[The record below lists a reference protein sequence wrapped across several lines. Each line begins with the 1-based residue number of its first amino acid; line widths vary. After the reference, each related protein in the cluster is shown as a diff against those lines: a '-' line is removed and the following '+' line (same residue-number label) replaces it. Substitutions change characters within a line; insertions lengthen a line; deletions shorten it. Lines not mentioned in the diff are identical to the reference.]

1 MGIYFHN
8 ISGLRTKSNT
18 IYQFSTEELFDII
31 VIVGTW
37 LNSDFYDSEFFD
49 TQLYDVFRKDRN
61 AVKTGCLRGGG
72 VLIAVRRVFRAYSN
86 NDSLLDQ
93 LCVCINGAETNGCL
107 FLIASYIPPG
117 SNVDLY
123 KAHVDNVTSL
133 ALDNL
138 GDNHLCV
145 LGDFNLSNIIWNGDS
160 ANSNLL
166 ANNITTH
173 HESYFIDSILSIN
186 LKQINGIFNQLNK
199 LLDHIFVSEN
209 VNSVVSKCMSPIS
222 DETVALKCHHPQ
234 KSVIIMF
241 TMWKIFIAF
250 TLVSLPTA
258 TFVLA
263 RLHSSSSLAMHSKG
277 NGGGGGAG
285 VIGGSGLIGGLVGG
299 SLSNKEAHVKTKDID
314 AVEGKSVSLPCP
326 ISAPLSDVYMVLWFR
341 DNAGIP
347 LYSFDVRGKVNNDQ
361 PRHWSAPEVF
371 GSRAKFNFDSQPATL
386 EIKDIKRHDQG
397 VYRCR
402 IDFRTSQTQSFR
414 FNLTVIILPEQPIIL
429 DRWGRQLNGTL
440 LGPKQEGDDI
450 VITCR
455 VVGGRPQPQVRWLVN
470 GLLVDNQYEHNS
482 GDVIEN
488 RLLWPSVQRT
498 DLNSVFTCQALN
510 TQLDKPKEKSFLLD
524 MHLKPL
530 TVKIIEPPNSMVA
543 DRRYEVI
550 CESTGSRPN
559 AIITWYKGK
568 RQLRR
573 TKDDISKN
581 VTRSELSFVPT
592 TDDDGKSITCRAENP
607 NVNGL
612 YLETMWKLNVVYP
625 PLVTLRL
632 GSTLT
637 PDDIKEGDDVYFEC
651 HVQSNPQ
658 WRKLLWL
665 HNNIHLEHNTSARVI
680 RSNQSLVLQKIT
692 KHYAGNYACSAINDE
707 GETVSNQLP
716 LRVKYTPVCKHMD
729 RVILIGASKDET
741 VEVTCEIQADP
752 PPRTFRWKFNNS
764 GETLDVGSERF
775 SVNDS
780 RSILKYTP
788 VSDQD
793 YGTLSCWAANEV
805 GTQSQPCLFQVVLAA
820 LPNAVTNCSI
830 VNRTDVS
837 VDIQCIPGYDGG
849 LPQIF
854 VLEMFS
860 ARTGLTRFNLTNVE
874 EPQFSL
880 ENLNTL
886 TSLMTQENNSLKLR
900 IYAYNQKGRSSSYLL
915 PEVIIGSSAYKT
927 DDEVSITLSPVLVG
941 SGLTVVIIS
950 LAIIVR
956 IFIVT
961 FLHNLRRNQQ
971 HGSKPLTTGVVAQ
984 ANDVLKCGGIEKPRW
999 QHTDIKT
1006 KSSEDLVEDE
1016 RDPDVIPSQYVTAG
1030 NSNSIGGGG
1039 SNGGCVNGG
1048 GGSGSGNAGGSE
1060 LHFTPIAA
1068 TKWSPNSKHLPTTA
1082 ACDNIT
1088 QLVAT
1093 NQISSRTH
1101 LLSGTTTTDF
1111 NGCTGSSSSTNILN
1125 AVDTSLLNHH
1135 RNNNAGNT
1143 KATAVD
1149 NVTITS
1155 STNDLSESVIG
1166 SPTSLLN
1173 ATVVHLQQQLHGTGS
1188 ASDRGGGSTLPP
1200 GLGSG
1205 SGYILNSL
1213 INNSNESCNTN
1224 GSSSISG
1231 SSSCGLHQQNVGG
1244 IIGRAALL
1252 QQQQPQQQQHQHHA
1266 LPPPLSHPLAYN
1278 TLAST
1283 TVLGGGVNV
1292 GGRHHHHHHHHHNT
1306 ATMPS
1311 MLLTSQTSASLS
1323 GIGLLLN
1330 ASNNNSS
1337 SSGGASGLGL
1347 SMTTGGATTAS
1358 AASTASTSCNSSTDL
1373 DDNINI
1379 NAIKDCLMT
1388 QRVPE
1393 SCV

>member
-1 MGIYFHN
+1 MQ
-8 ISGLRTKSNT
+8 T
-18 IYQFSTEELFDII
+18 
-31 VIVGTW
+31 
-37 LNSDFYDSEFFD
+37 
-49 TQLYDVFRKDRN
+49 
-61 AVKTGCLRGGG
+61 
-72 VLIAVRRVFRAYSN
+72 
-86 NDSLLDQ
+86 
-93 LCVCINGAETNGCL
+93 
-107 FLIASYIPPG
+107 
-117 SNVDLY
+117 
-123 KAHVDNVTSL
+123 
-133 ALDNL
+133 ALERQ
-138 GDNHLCV
+138 V
-145 LGDFNLSNIIWNGDS
+145 
-160 ANSNLL
+160 
-166 ANNITTH
+166 
-173 HESYFIDSILSIN
+173 
-186 LKQINGIFNQLNK
+186 
-199 LLDHIFVSEN
+199 
-209 VNSVVSKCMSPIS
+209 
-222 DETVALKCHHPQ
+222 
-234 KSVIIMF
+234 
-241 TMWKIFIAF
+241 
-250 TLVSLPTA
+250 
-258 TFVLA
+258 
-263 RLHSSSSLAMHSKG
+263 
-277 NGGGGGAG
+277 
-285 VIGGSGLIGGLVGG
+285 GGL
-299 SLSNKEAHVKTKDID
+299 EASKH
-314 AVEGKSVSLPCP
+314 
-326 ISAPLSDVYMVLWFR
+326 
-341 DNAGIP
+341 
-347 LYSFDVRGKVNNDQ
+347 
-361 PRHWSAPEVF
+361 
-371 GSRAKFNFDSQPATL
+371 
-386 EIKDIKRHDQG
+386 DIK
-397 VYRCR
+397 
-402 IDFRTSQTQSFR
+402 
-414 FNLTVIILPEQPIIL
+414 
-429 DRWGRQLNGTL
+429 
-440 LGPKQEGDDI
+440 
-450 VITCR
+450 
-455 VVGGRPQPQVRWLVN
+455 
-470 GLLVDNQYEHNS
+470 
-482 GDVIEN
+482 
-488 RLLWPSVQRT
+488 
-498 DLNSVFTCQALN
+498 
-510 TQLDKPKEKSFLLD
+510 
-524 MHLKPL
+524 LKPL
-530 TVKIIEPPNSMVA
+530 TVKIIEAPSSMVA

-780 RSILKYTP
+780 RSVLKYTP
-788 VSDQD
+788 ISDQD
-793 YGTLSCWAANEV
+793 YGTLSCWASNEV
-805 GTQSQPCLFQVVLAA
+805 GTQNQPCLFQVVLAA
-820 LPNAVTNCSI
+820 LPNGVSNCSI

-880 ENLNTL
+880 ENLDTL
-886 TSLMTQENNSLKLR
+886 TSMMTQENNSLKLR
-900 IYAYNQKGRSSSYLL
+900 IYAYNQKGRSPLYLL
-915 PEVIIGSSAYKT
+915 SDFIIGSSAYKAE
-927 DDEVSITLSPVLVG
+927 DEVSFSLSPVLVG

-956 IFIVT
+956 IFILS
-961 FLHNLRRNQQ
+961 FMQNLQRNQQ
-971 HGSKPLTTGVVAQ
+971 HGNKPIATGVAAQ
-984 ANDVLKCGGIEKPRW
+984 AGDVLKKCGGMEKPRW

-1030 NSNSIGGGG
+1030 NSVGGSGGGGGG
-1039 SNGGCVNGG
+1039 SSGGSGNGSSSNSSNGG
-1048 GGSGSGNAGGSE
+1048 GSGGVGSGNAGGSE

-1082 ACDNIT
+1082 YDNIT
-1088 QLVAT
+1088 QLVAA
-1093 NQISSRTH
+1093 NQITARTTH
-1101 LLSGTTTTDF
+1101 LLSGTTTDP
-1111 NGCTGSSSSTNILN
+1111 NGCGSGSDSSAIVNALDTGLLHHHHQQHTSAGSSKAPVVGASTVVTATTSAHGLN
-1125 AVDTSLLNHH
+1125 EALIS
-1135 RNNNAGNT
+1135 
-1143 KATAVD
+1143 
-1149 NVTITS
+1149 
-1155 STNDLSESVIG
+1155 
-1166 SPTSLLN
+1166 SPTASYN
-1173 ATVVHLQQQLHGTGS
+1173 AMHLQQQLHIGPLGTG
-1188 ASDRGGGSTLPP
+1188 GGGSTLPP
-1200 GLGSG
+1200 GLGCG

-1213 INNSNESCNTN
+1213 LNSNESCNSN
-1224 GSSSISG
+1224 GSVNSNSG
-1231 SSSCGLHQQNVGG
+1231 SAGLHHNLVGG
-1244 IIGRAALL
+1244 TIGRTAMLQQHHH
-1252 QQQQPQQQQHQHHA
+1252 QQQQQQQNMQQLQHHA
-1266 LPPPLSHPLAYN
+1266 PALPHPLAYN
-1278 TLAST
+1278 TLAGTTSMST
-1283 TVLGGGVNV
+1283 GGGSGA
-1292 GGRHHHHHHHHHNT
+1292 GGRHHHN
-1306 ATMPS
+1306 ALPS

-1347 SMTTGGATTAS
+1347 SMTTGGATSAS
-1358 AASTASTSCNSSTDL
+1358 AASTATTSCNSSTDL

>member
-1 MGIYFHN
+1 M
-8 ISGLRTKSNT
+8 
-18 IYQFSTEELFDII
+18 
-31 VIVGTW
+31 
-37 LNSDFYDSEFFD
+37 
-49 TQLYDVFRKDRN
+49 
-61 AVKTGCLRGGG
+61 
-72 VLIAVRRVFRAYSN
+72 
-86 NDSLLDQ
+86 
-93 LCVCINGAETNGCL
+93 
-107 FLIASYIPPG
+107 
-117 SNVDLY
+117 
-123 KAHVDNVTSL
+123 
-133 ALDNL
+133 
-138 GDNHLCV
+138 
-145 LGDFNLSNIIWNGDS
+145 
-160 ANSNLL
+160 
-166 ANNITTH
+166 
-173 HESYFIDSILSIN
+173 
-186 LKQINGIFNQLNK
+186 
-199 LLDHIFVSEN
+199 
-209 VNSVVSKCMSPIS
+209 
-222 DETVALKCHHPQ
+222 
-234 KSVIIMF
+234 IML

-250 TLVSLPTA
+250 TLVMVTLPA
-258 TFVLA
+258 TFVAA
-263 RLHSSSSLAMHSKG
+263 RLHSSNSLAMHG
-277 NGGGGGAG
+277 MGGGGGAG
-285 VIGGSGLIGGLVGG
+285 GSGGIGGLVGG

-347 LYSFDVRGKVNNDQ
+347 LYSFDVRDKVNNDQ

-371 GSRAKFNFDSQPATL
+371 GSRAKFHIDSQPATL

-429 DRWGRQLNGTL
+429 DRWGRQLNGSL

-716 LRVKYTPVCKHMD
+716 LRVKYTPVCKHLD

-793 YGTLSCWAANEV
+793 YGTLSCWASNEV
-805 GTQSQPCLFQVVLAA
+805 GTQSQPCMFQVVLAA
-820 LPNAVTNCSI
+820 LPNIVTNCSI
-830 VNRTDVS
+830 ANRTEVS

-854 VLEMFS
+854 VLEIFS

-874 EPQFSL
+874 EPLFSL
-880 ENLNTL
+880 ENLDTL
-886 TSLMTQENNSLKLR
+886 TSMMTQENNSLKLR
-900 IYAYNQKGRSSSYLL
+900 IYAYNPKGRSPLYLL
-915 PEVIIGSSAYKT
+915 PDFIIGSSAYKT
-927 DDEVSITLSPVLVG
+927 EDEVSITLSPVLVG

-971 HGSKPLTTGVVAQ
+971 HGSKPIATGVVAQ
-984 ANDVLKCGGIEKPRW
+984 SGDVLKCAGMEKPRW

-1030 NSNSIGGGG
+1030 NSNSVCGGGG
-1039 SNGGCVNGG
+1039 SASNGGNGNGSG
-1048 GGSGSGNAGGSE
+1048 GGSGNAGSSE

-1068 TKWSPNSKHLPTTA
+1068 TKWSPNSKHLPSA
-1082 ACDNIT
+1082 AYDNVI
-1088 QLVAT
+1088 QLVAA
-1093 NQISSRTH
+1093 NQISARTQ
-1101 LLSGTTTTDF
+1101 LLSGSTTDP
-1111 NGCTGSSSSTNILN
+1111 TASSSSTIVS
-1125 AVDTSLLNHH
+1125 AVDSGLLHH
-1135 RNNNAGNT
+1135 HHSSVGST
-1143 KATAVD
+1143 KASVSGASTAV
-1149 NVTITS
+1149 TATA
-1155 STNDLSESVIG
+1155 STNGLSEALIG
-1166 SPTSLLN
+1166 SPTSLYN
-1173 ATVVHLQQQLHGTGS
+1173 ASTSVAHLQQQLHGGP
-1188 ASDRGGGSTLPP
+1188 GGGGGTLPP

-1205 SGYILNSL
+1205 SGYILSSL
-1213 INNSNESCNTN
+1213 INSNESCNTN
-1224 GSSSISG
+1224 GSNS
-1231 SSSCGLHQQNVGG
+1231 GLHQNVG
-1244 IIGRAALL
+1244 RATILQL
-1252 QQQQPQQQQHQHHA
+1252 QQQQQQQQLQHHP
-1266 LPPPLSHPLAYN
+1266 LPLPHPLAYN
-1278 TLAST
+1278 TLAGT
-1283 TVLGGGVNV
+1283 TGVNA
-1292 GGRHHHHHHHHHNT
+1292 GGRHHHSVV
-1306 ATMPS
+1306 PS

-1337 SSGGASGLGL
+1337 SGGASGLGL
-1347 SMTTGGATTAS
+1347 GMTGAASAS
-1358 AASTASTSCNSSTDL
+1358 AASTATTSCNSSTDL

>member
-1 MGIYFHN
+1 M
-8 ISGLRTKSNT
+8 
-18 IYQFSTEELFDII
+18 
-31 VIVGTW
+31 
-37 LNSDFYDSEFFD
+37 
-49 TQLYDVFRKDRN
+49 
-61 AVKTGCLRGGG
+61 
-72 VLIAVRRVFRAYSN
+72 
-86 NDSLLDQ
+86 
-93 LCVCINGAETNGCL
+93 
-107 FLIASYIPPG
+107 
-117 SNVDLY
+117 
-123 KAHVDNVTSL
+123 
-133 ALDNL
+133 
-138 GDNHLCV
+138 
-145 LGDFNLSNIIWNGDS
+145 
-160 ANSNLL
+160 
-166 ANNITTH
+166 
-173 HESYFIDSILSIN
+173 
-186 LKQINGIFNQLNK
+186 
-199 LLDHIFVSEN
+199 
-209 VNSVVSKCMSPIS
+209 
-222 DETVALKCHHPQ
+222 
-234 KSVIIMF
+234 IML

-250 TLVSLPTA
+250 TLVTLRA
-258 TFVLA
+258 TFVAA
-263 RLHSSSSLAMHSKG
+263 RLHSSNSLMLHA
-277 NGGGGGAG
+277 AG
-285 VIGGSGLIGGLVGG
+285 IGGGSGGIGGLTGG
-299 SLSNKEAHVKTKDID
+299 SLTNKDAHVKTKDID

-347 LYSFDVRGKVNNDQ
+347 LYSFDVRDKVNNDQ

-371 GSRAKFNFDSQPATL
+371 GSRAKFHFDSQPATL

-716 LRVKYTPVCKHMD
+716 LRVKYTPVCKHLD

-780 RSILKYTP
+780 RSVLKYTP
-788 VSDQD
+788 ISDQD
-793 YGTLSCWAANEV
+793 YGTLSCWASNEV
-805 GTQSQPCLFQVVLAA
+805 GTQNQPCLFQVVLAA
-820 LPNAVTNCSI
+820 LPNGVSNCSI

-880 ENLNTL
+880 ENLDTL
-886 TSLMTQENNSLKLR
+886 TSMMTQENNSLKLR
-900 IYAYNQKGRSSSYLL
+900 IYAYNQKGRSPLYLL
-915 PEVIIGSSAYKT
+915 SDFIIGSSAYKS
-927 DDEVSITLSPVLVG
+927 DEVSITLSPVLVG

-971 HGSKPLTTGVVAQ
+971 HSNKPIATGVAAQ
-984 ANDVLKCGGIEKPRW
+984 AGDVLKCGGMEKPRW

-1030 NSNSIGGGG
+1030 NSNGVGGGGG
-1039 SNGGCVNGG
+1039 SSGGSGNGSSNSGG
-1048 GGSGSGNAGGSE
+1048 GGGSSGSGNAGSSE

-1068 TKWSPNSKHLPTTA
+1068 TKWSPNSKQHLPATA
-1082 ACDNIT
+1082 YDNIT
-1088 QLVAT
+1088 QLVAA
-1093 NQISSRTH
+1093 NQITARTTH
-1101 LLSGTTTTDF
+1101 LLSGPTTDP
-1111 NGCTGSSSSTNILN
+1111 NGSSSSVIVN
-1125 AVDTSLLNHH
+1125 AVDTGLLHHHQQQQQQQQLLNAKA
-1135 RNNNAGNT
+1135 AGAGVGAGAGASA
-1143 KATAVD
+1143 ATV
-1149 NVTITS
+1149 VTATHS
-1155 STNDLSESVIG
+1155 ANGLNEALIG
-1166 SPTSLLN
+1166 SPTAAYN
-1173 ATVVHLQQQLHGTGS
+1173 ATHQQQQQQQQQLHGAGS
-1188 ASDRGGGSTLPP
+1188 GSGGTLPP

-1205 SGYILNSL
+1205 SAYILNSL
-1213 INNSNESCNTN
+1213 INSNESCNSN
-1224 GSSSISG
+1224 GSISG
-1231 SSSCGLHQQNVGG
+1231 SNGGLHHNVVGG
-1244 IIGRAALL
+1244 TIGRATMLHHH
-1252 QQQQPQQQQHQHHA
+1252 QQQQQQSHHP
-1266 LPPPLSHPLAYN
+1266 LPVPHPLAYN
-1278 TLAST
+1278 TLAGT
-1283 TVLGGGVNV
+1283 TGVSAS
-1292 GGRHHHHHHHHHNT
+1292 GRHHHS
-1306 ATMPS
+1306 ALPS

-1347 SMTTGGATTAS
+1347 SMTGAATAS
-1358 AASTASTSCNSSTDL
+1358 AASTATTSCNSSSDL

>member
-1 MGIYFHN
+1 M
-8 ISGLRTKSNT
+8 
-18 IYQFSTEELFDII
+18 
-31 VIVGTW
+31 
-37 LNSDFYDSEFFD
+37 
-49 TQLYDVFRKDRN
+49 
-61 AVKTGCLRGGG
+61 
-72 VLIAVRRVFRAYSN
+72 
-86 NDSLLDQ
+86 
-93 LCVCINGAETNGCL
+93 
-107 FLIASYIPPG
+107 
-117 SNVDLY
+117 
-123 KAHVDNVTSL
+123 
-133 ALDNL
+133 
-138 GDNHLCV
+138 
-145 LGDFNLSNIIWNGDS
+145 
-160 ANSNLL
+160 
-166 ANNITTH
+166 
-173 HESYFIDSILSIN
+173 
-186 LKQINGIFNQLNK
+186 
-199 LLDHIFVSEN
+199 
-209 VNSVVSKCMSPIS
+209 
-222 DETVALKCHHPQ
+222 
-234 KSVIIMF
+234 IML

-250 TLVSLPTA
+250 TLVTLRA
-258 TFVLA
+258 TFVAA
-263 RLHSSSSLAMHSKG
+263 RLHSSNSLMLHAA
-277 NGGGGGAG
+277 GGGGGS
-285 VIGGSGLIGGLVGG
+285 GGIGGLSGG
-299 SLSNKEAHVKTKDID
+299 SLTNKDAHVKTKDID

-347 LYSFDVRGKVNNDQ
+347 LYSFDVRDKVSNDQ

-371 GSRAKFNFDSQPATL
+371 GSRAKFHFDSKPATL

-716 LRVKYTPVCKHMD
+716 LRVKYTPVCKHLD

-780 RSILKYTP
+780 RSVLKYTP
-788 VSDQD
+788 ISDQD
-793 YGTLSCWAANEV
+793 YGTLSCWASNEV
-805 GTQSQPCLFQVVLAA
+805 GTQNQPCLFQVVLAA
-820 LPNAVTNCSI
+820 LPNVVSNCSI

-860 ARTGLTRFNLTNVE
+860 TRTGLTRFNLTNVE

-880 ENLNTL
+880 ENLDTL
-886 TSLMTQENNSLKLR
+886 TSMMTQENNSLKLR
-900 IYAYNQKGRSSSYLL
+900 IYAYNQKGRSPLYLL
-915 PEVIIGSSAYKT
+915 SDFIIGSSAYKT
-927 DDEVSITLSPVLVG
+927 DEVSITLSPVLVG

-971 HGSKPLTTGVVAQ
+971 HSSKPIATGVAAQ
-984 ANDVLKCGGIEKPRW
+984 AGDVLKCGGMEKPRW

-1030 NSNSIGGGG
+1030 NSSSVGGGG
-1039 SNGGCVNGG
+1039 SNGGSGNGSSNSGGGG
-1048 GGSGSGNAGGSE
+1048 GGSGSGNAGSSE

-1082 ACDNIT
+1082 YDNIT
-1088 QLVAT
+1088 QLVAA
-1093 NQISSRTH
+1093 NQITARTTH
-1101 LLSGTTTTDF
+1101 PLSGTTADP
-1111 NGCTGSSSSTNILN
+1111 NGSSSSSVLVN
-1125 AVDTSLLNHH
+1125 AVDTGLLHH
-1135 RNNNAGNT
+1135 QQQQQQLLNT
-1143 KATAVD
+1143 KAAGAGAGAGAATVVTATHSA
-1149 NVTITS
+1149 NGL
-1155 STNDLSESVIG
+1155 NEALIG
-1166 SPTSLLN
+1166 SPTAAYN
-1173 ATVVHLQQQLHGTGS
+1173 ATHHQQQQQLHGP
-1188 ASDRGGGSTLPP
+1188 GGGGTLPP

-1205 SGYILNSL
+1205 SGYLLSSL
-1213 INNSNESCNTN
+1213 INSNESCNSN
-1224 GSSSISG
+1224 GSISG
-1231 SSSCGLHQQNVGG
+1231 SNGGLHHNVVGG
-1244 IIGRAALL
+1244 TIGRATMLHHH
-1252 QQQQPQQQQHQHHA
+1252 QQQQQQQQQSHHP
-1266 LPPPLSHPLAYN
+1266 LPVPHPLAYN
-1278 TLAST
+1278 TLAGT
-1283 TVLGGGVNV
+1283 TGVNAS
-1292 GGRHHHHHHHHHNT
+1292 GRHHHSG
-1306 ATMPS
+1306 ALPS

-1347 SMTTGGATTAS
+1347 SMTGAVSAS
-1358 AASTASTSCNSSTDL
+1358 AASTATTSCNSSSDL

>member
-1 MGIYFHN
+1 M
-8 ISGLRTKSNT
+8 
-18 IYQFSTEELFDII
+18 
-31 VIVGTW
+31 
-37 LNSDFYDSEFFD
+37 
-49 TQLYDVFRKDRN
+49 
-61 AVKTGCLRGGG
+61 
-72 VLIAVRRVFRAYSN
+72 
-86 NDSLLDQ
+86 
-93 LCVCINGAETNGCL
+93 
-107 FLIASYIPPG
+107 
-117 SNVDLY
+117 
-123 KAHVDNVTSL
+123 
-133 ALDNL
+133 
-138 GDNHLCV
+138 
-145 LGDFNLSNIIWNGDS
+145 
-160 ANSNLL
+160 
-166 ANNITTH
+166 
-173 HESYFIDSILSIN
+173 
-186 LKQINGIFNQLNK
+186 
-199 LLDHIFVSEN
+199 
-209 VNSVVSKCMSPIS
+209 
-222 DETVALKCHHPQ
+222 
-234 KSVIIMF
+234 IML

-250 TLVSLPTA
+250 TLVTVPA
-258 TFVLA
+258 TFVAA
-263 RLHSSSSLAMHSKG
+263 RLHSSSSLVLHG
-277 NGGGGGAG
+277 IGGGAG
-285 VIGGSGLIGGLVGG
+285 GGSGSGGIGSLVGG
-299 SLSNKEAHVKTKDID
+299 SLSNKDAHVKTKDID

-347 LYSFDVRGKVNNDQ
+347 LYSFDVRDKVNNDQ

-371 GSRAKFNFDSQPATL
+371 GSRAKFHIDSQPATL

-429 DRWGRQLNGTL
+429 DRWGRQLNGSL

-716 LRVKYTPVCKHMD
+716 LRVKYTPVCKHLD

-793 YGTLSCWAANEV
+793 YGTLSCWASNEV
-805 GTQSQPCLFQVVLAA
+805 GTQNQPCLFQVVLAA
-820 LPNAVTNCSI
+820 LPNSVTNCSI

-880 ENLNTL
+880 ENLDTL
-886 TSLMTQENNSLKLR
+886 TSMMTQENNSLKLR
-900 IYAYNQKGRSSSYLL
+900 IYAYNQKGRSPIQLL
-915 PEVIIGSSAYKT
+915 PDFIIGSSTYKT
-927 DDEVSITLSPVLVG
+927 DEVSISLSPVLVG

-956 IFIVT
+956 IFIVI

-971 HGSKPLTTGVVAQ
+971 HGSKPIATGVVAQ
-984 ANDVLKCGGIEKPRW
+984 SGDVLKCGGMEKPRW

-1030 NSNSIGGGG
+1030 NSNSVGGGG
-1039 SNGGCVNGG
+1039 SNGGSGNGSSGG
-1048 GGSGSGNAGGSE
+1048 GGSGNVGSSE

-1068 TKWSPNSKHLPTTA
+1068 TKWSPNSKHLPSTA
-1082 ACDNIT
+1082 YDNVT
-1088 QLVAT
+1088 QLVAA
-1093 NQISSRTH
+1093 NQISARTH
-1101 LLSGTTTTDF
+1101 LLAGSTTDP
-1111 NGCTGSSSSTNILN
+1111 TGSNSGSIVS
-1125 AVDTSLLNHH
+1125 AVDTGLLHH
-1135 RNNNAGNT
+1135 LHNSGGST
-1143 KATAVD
+1143 KAAVGGASTSVTATASA
-1149 NVTITS
+1149 NG
-1155 STNDLSESVIG
+1155 LSEALIG
-1166 SPTSLLN
+1166 SPTSSLN
-1173 ATVVHLQQQLHGTGS
+1173 ATVATTHLQHQLHGPGVGS
-1188 ASDRGGGSTLPP
+1188 GGSTLPP

-1213 INNSNESCNTN
+1213 ISSNESCNTN
-1224 GSSSISG
+1224 STISG
-1231 SSSCGLHQQNVGG
+1231 SNGVGLHQNMGG
-1244 IIGRAALL
+1244 PISRANTMLHH
-1252 QQQQPQQQQHQHHA
+1252 QQQQQQQLQHHP
-1266 LPPPLSHPLAYN
+1266 LPLPHPLAYN

-1283 TVLGGGVNV
+1283 TGVNAS
-1292 GGRHHHHHHHHHNT
+1292 GRHHHS
-1306 ATMPS
+1306 ALPS

-1330 ASNNNSS
+1330 ANNNNS

-1347 SMTTGGATTAS
+1347 GMTGAASAS
-1358 AASTASTSCNSSTDL
+1358 AASTATTSCNSSTDL